1 MLELTLFPCKFI
13 LYKSILHYWRPWVKF
28 PVASIKIKYW
38 IFLINND
45 ILKSQLLN
53 LVVTLSGE
61 GFLLFIYKYFLIAYL
76 NEYNYLYSLLDECC
90 TLLRCF
96 GYVFIEKATKV
107 VNLKIL
113 EIRSIIETLTKELW
127 KSSDKHV
134 C

>member
-1 MLELTLFPCKFI
+1 MLELTLSPYKFI
-13 LYKSILHYWRPWVKF
+13 LDKSIFQYWRPWVKLS
-28 PVASIKIKYW
+28 VASIKMKYL
-38 IFLINND
+38 IFHINND
-45 ILKSQLLN
+45 ILKSHLLN
-53 LVVTLSGE
+53 PVVTLSGE
-61 GFLLFIYKYFLIAYL
+61 GFSLFIYKYFLTAYF
-76 NEYNYLYSLLDECC
+76 NENNYLYSLLDECC

-113 EIRSIIETLTKELW
+113 EIRSIIETLTKELR